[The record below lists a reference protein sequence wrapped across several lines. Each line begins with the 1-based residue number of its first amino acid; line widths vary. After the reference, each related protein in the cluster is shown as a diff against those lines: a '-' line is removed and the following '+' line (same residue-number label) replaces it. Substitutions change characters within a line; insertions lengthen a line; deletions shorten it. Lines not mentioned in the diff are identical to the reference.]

1 MEVCRQGKANH
12 CVVPAWRGWEGEL
25 VTAAAMHRHSAARR
39 CSRSLTGCAPSTSFT
54 SSLGWNE
61 PSSTF
66 LFPSSASLCKSR
78 RSRVADLPHPAARQG
93 SSCGRFLRAD
103 SARKSISRGRTERL
117 FARFNSGLGFVAS
130 LVFVTVACLSVLS
143 VPATAAETS
152 ESDRR
157 CMAFSH
163 LRIPFFLLDKE
174 VTYDLS
180 PLVTGAPPTGWVCKA
195 THADAT
201 RGSSQVLANIVA
213 TIFGGGLE
221 SARSRDKD
229 VTRPAEPHYELAD
242 GSAVFYAFNPCRVL
256 SQDCT
261 QRHEELRPSAR
272 SRRGR
277 LFKFKGPVT
286 EGNCLENILP
296 DPLPVTPWR
305 AELRKL
311 QDQEWLHTFDKPA
324 SGHSGVPTPEGT
336 VKDPEDARWDPL
348 DVLDPQA
355 GLQANFRFYEPACPA
370 QVVRVNVRIECNLD
384 QRPDASDANS
394 PFSLCQQLDLCHFE
408 MRMASKAGCPSGSTA
423 LRRQLPFLFDFDKRA
438 DAVPAGDT
446 GTVSTIR
453 AKPAQSPEATN
464 LGEKAGVSGQKG
476 EAASASSA
484 SPKGETRET
493 KAVPAISLAATQDV
507 LHAARTL
514 NHEFLLQEM
523 RSLASA
529 GFLDASLKQKL
540 AEAPRQEL
548 APAKN
553 PDRQT
558 AVPGHT
564 TSSRITM
571 SSSSSSL
578 ASLASSVP
586 QRLRSLL
593 ARPVIGGSSGGQTDK
608 PAPFSLLL
616 RVSLCAVIIFLAY
629 WGIRDWITREFAV
642 RGTLE
647 TGGTHKSDPSN
658 AGGSI
663 PNLPSEQSPSRVFWP
678 AEKHQLERERST
690 DVAAH
695 SAPFGLHTGFC
706 QFGVGGVGG
715 TRGGYGSCH
724 ESDTVPSLSGTP
736 STAPASLPSFAG
748 VPAGTETHAWGL
760 SNSVGRGAAGE
771 RAAACVGGFTELEM
785 EEARRKEQHK
795 PLVVPLSPS
804 RTLHPDGETGGA
816 EMPFSSAAD
825 PSSHSW
831 EEDWYEQGNAP
842 PRSFASPS
850 AVSFSVENGGS
861 GRTTTAGL
869 SSDSYPDTRL
879 ASGAVPG
886 PSSFFVE
893 EGEDEFTEHTSPWSE
908 QIRDASEGDLHAV
921 EMGAA
926 GRWAERG
933 DSANPL

>member
-1 MEVCRQGKANH
+1 MAVCRQGKANL
-12 CVVPAWRGWEGEL
+12 CVVPTWRGWEGEL

-39 CSRSLTGCAPSTSFT
+39 CSRSPACCVPTTHFT

-61 PSSTF
+61 PSSAF
-66 LFPSSASLCKSR
+66 LFPSSVSLRKSR
-78 RSRVADLPHPAARQG
+78 RTPVADLPHPAARSG
-93 SSCGRFLRAD
+93 SSCERSLRTD
-103 SARKSISRGRTERL
+103 SPQNSISRGGTKRL
-117 FARFNSGLGFVAS
+117 FARFNSGFGSVAS

-143 VPATAAETS
+143 VPTTAAETS
-152 ESDRR
+152 EQSDRR
-157 CMAFSH
+157 CAAFSH
-163 LRIPFFLLDKE
+163 LTIPFFFLDKE

-201 RGSSQVLANIVA
+201 RGSSQVFASIVA

-229 VTRPAEPHYELAD
+229 LTRRADPHYELAD

-261 QRHEELRPSAR
+261 QRHEELRPSPR

-286 EGNCLENILP
+286 EGNCLENLLP

-324 SGHSGVPTPEGT
+324 SGHASVPTPEGT
-336 VKDPEDARWDPL
+336 VKDPEDARWDPI

-384 QRPDASDANS
+384 QRPDMSDADA

-408 MRMASKAGCPSGSTA
+408 MRMAAKAGCPSGSTNMS
-423 LRRQLPFLFDFDKRA
+423 RPLPFLFDFDKRA
-438 DAVPAGDT
+438 NAVPTGDT
-446 GTVSTIR
+446 GTASIVP
-453 AKPAQSPEATN
+453 AKPAQSPEATT
-464 LGEKAGVSGQKG
+464 LGEKTGVYGQKR

-484 SPKGETRET
+484 SPEGETRQT
-493 KAVPAISLAATQDV
+493 KAVPAISVAATQDV
-507 LHAARTL
+507 LDAARTL
-514 NHEFLLQEM
+514 NNEFLLQEM

-540 AEAPRQEL
+540 AAAPRQEL
-548 APAKN
+548 APAKT

-558 AVPGHT
+558 SVPGHT
-564 TSSRITM
+564 TSRMTFF
-571 SSSSSSL
+571 SSSSSF

-593 ARPVIGGSSGGQTDK
+593 ARPVIGGSSGGQNDR
-608 PAPFSLLL
+608 PAPFPLLL
-616 RVSLCAVIIFLAY
+616 RVSLCAVIIFVAY

-647 TGGTHKSDPSN
+647 NGSTRKSEPSN
-658 AGGSI
+658 AGGS
-663 PNLPSEQSPSRVFWP
+663 LPSLPTEPSPSRVFWA
-678 AEKHQLERERST
+678 AEKHLPERTGSAEVS
-690 DVAAH
+690 AH

-706 QFGVGGVGG
+706 QFVASGIGVA
-715 TRGGYGSCH
+715 RGGYGSCR
-724 ESDTVPSLSGTP
+724 ESDTVPSFSGTP
-736 STAPASLPSFAG
+736 SASQASLPSFAG
-748 VPAGTETHAWGL
+748 VPAGTETHSPAL
-760 SNSVGRGAAGE
+760 SNSVGKGAGGA
-771 RAAACVGGFTELEM
+771 RVAACVVEFTELEM
-785 EEARRKEQHK
+785 EETRRKEQHK

-804 RTLHPDGETGGA
+804 RTLHPGGETGGA
-816 EMPFSSAAD
+816 ETPFSFAAD
-825 PSSHSW
+825 PASHSW
-831 EEDWYEQGNAP
+831 EEDWYQQSDAR
-842 PRSFASPS
+842 PRSFAAPS
-850 AVSFSVENGGS
+850 VVTLSVENEGS

-869 SSDSYPDTRL
+869 SSDSHPDTRL
-879 ASGAVPG
+879 GSSAVPG

-893 EGEDEFTEHTSPWSE
+893 EEDAFTEQTSPWSE
-908 QIRDASEGDLHAV
+908 QILDPSEGDLHAV
-921 EMGAA
+921 ELGAT